1 MTGDAY
7 LMAGQKPESE
17 FFPAA
22 DREWTTCEGVVPQ
35 LTERIL
41 AAIPGTGVATR
52 ILSFA
57 PNTDT
62 TPNGVQVHDFWE
74 EVYILEG
81 SLTDT
86 RLGETFTAGMY
97 ACRPPGMPHGPW
109 TTVEGCRT
117 FEVRYRSPGKSPQR
131 GE

>member
-1 MTGDAY
+1 MT
-7 LMAGQKPESE
+7 GQKPEFE
-17 FFPAA
+17 FFPAE
-22 DREWTTCEGVVPQ
+22 DREWTNCEGLVPE

-52 ILSFA
+52 ILNFA
-57 PNTDT
+57 PGTDT

-81 SLTDT
+81 SMTDT
-86 RLGETFTAGMY
+86 RLGETFTTGMY

-117 FEVRYRSPGKSPQR
+117 FEVRYHAPEVSAKPEER
-131 GE
+131 G

>member
-1 MTGDAY
+1 MT
-7 LMAGQKPESE
+7 GQKPEFE
-17 FFPAA
+17 FFPVE
-22 DREWTTCEGVVPQ
+22 DREWTTCEGLVPE

-52 ILSFA
+52 ILNFA
-57 PNTDT
+57 PGTDT

-81 SLTDT
+81 SMTDT
-86 RLGETFTAGMY
+86 RLGETFTTGMY

-109 TTVEGCRT
+109 TAVEGCRT
-117 FEVRYRSPGKSPQR
+117 FEVRYHAPGTPAKPGER
-131 GE
+131 G